1 MKGGAWPFLVG
12 GLNCLV
18 NSDNEQD
25 LYLLVSNRW
34 SIIKCIVYYIF
45 DFGIPKFAS

>member
-18 NSDNEQD
+18 YSDNERD
-25 LYLLVSNRW
+25 LDLLNSFQVWRYQW
-34 SIIKCIVYYIF
+34 WRCI
-45 DFGIPKFAS
+45 

>member
-25 LYLLVSNRW
+25 LFLLFSFGGSNKHDK
-34 SIIKCIVYYIF
+34 IYFIVY
-45 DFGIPKFAS
+45 FGI